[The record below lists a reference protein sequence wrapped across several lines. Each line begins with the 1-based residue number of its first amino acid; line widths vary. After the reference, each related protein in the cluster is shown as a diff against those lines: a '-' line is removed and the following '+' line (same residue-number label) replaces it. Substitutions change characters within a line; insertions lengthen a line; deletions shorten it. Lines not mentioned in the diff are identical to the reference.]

1 MKVNIKKIKLEID
14 RLGWSIPTLAEN
26 VGIPRQTLYLILKTE
41 SAHLDTLTKIAEA
54 LALDPKS
61 LLI

>member
-1 MKVNIKKIKLEID
+1 MKVNTKKIKLEIE
-14 RLGWSIPTLAEN
+14 RLGWSIPILATK
-26 VGIPRQTLYLILKTE
+26 VGIPRQTIYLIFQNETAQLG
-41 SAHLDTLTKIAEA
+41 TLTKIAET